1 MPQLTIRDL
10 HPEMLRRLRLR
21 AVKHGRSP
29 EAEARAI
36 LERVLGPA
44 TENFWAKAAELR
56 ARTRGRKHTD
66 STVLIREDRDRRS
79 GLAG

>member
-1 MPQLTIRDL
+1 VAQLTIRNL
-10 HPEMLRRLRLR
+10 NPEALRRLRLR
-21 AVKHGRSP
+21 AAEHGRSP

-36 LERVLGPA
+36 LERVLGSA
-44 TENFWAKAAELR
+44 AEDFWAKAAELR

-79 GLAG
+79 GLAR